1 MKVKN
6 LLILFL
12 SFLPLLASADP
23 VEVNGI
29 YYNLSSEGGVYTA
42 EVAKRPEGWYS
53 GDIQIP
59 MYVTYNEEQYKVT
72 KIGFSAFLSSSMTSI
87 QIPNSVTSIDR
98 MAFQSC
104 SNLSSIEIPNSV
116 RSIGTYAF
124 FCSGLKSVTLPNRL
138 LSIPKYAFYGCSK
151 LETIVFPSSVKNIS
165 TNAFGDCSA
174 LKDVY
179 CYANKMNTVENNAFT
194 TSNIAKATLHIP
206 LGSMEYYK
214 NTAPW
219 NQFKNIFEPCAMP
232 TISYADHKLSFECE
246 TEGVEFVY
254 EITDEDIKSGTA
266 NEVELTVTYNVS
278 VYAKK
283 ALFDNSEAATA
294 TLCWVDQEP
303 VIHTDISE
311 AVEFTAAPVLI
322 QSYGGIVTVQGA
334 ADGTPVS
341 IYTTAG
347 TQAGSTVS
355 QHSMARINTNMQP
368 GTIAIIKIGDK
379 SVKTV
384 VK

>member
-1 MKVKN
+1 
-6 LLILFL
+6 
-12 SFLPLLASADP
+12 
-23 VEVNGI
+23 
-29 YYNLSSEGGVYTA
+29 
-42 EVAKRPEGWYS
+42 
-53 GDIQIP
+53 
-59 MYVTYNEEQYKVT
+59 
-72 KIGFSAFLSSSMTSI
+72 
-87 QIPNSVTSIDR
+87 
-98 MAFQSC
+98 
-104 SNLSSIEIPNSV
+104 
-116 RSIGTYAF
+116 
-124 FCSGLKSVTLPNRL
+124 
-138 LSIPKYAFYGCSK
+138 
-151 LETIVFPSSVKNIS
+151 
-165 TNAFGDCSA
+165 
-174 LKDVY
+174 
-179 CYANKMNTVENNAFT
+179 
-194 TSNIAKATLHIP
+194 
-206 LGSMEYYK
+206 
-214 NTAPW
+214 
-219 NQFKNIFEPCAMP
+219 MP

-246 TEGVEFVY
+246 TEDVEFVY

-347 TQAGSTVS
+347 TQAGSAVS